1 MTEYWDRF
9 FCENH
14 LLKTGLLLVY
24 VGFIMAIHRIWSFNG
39 YLRFD
44 GHVTRNH
51 CRKLNTCLNLPICW
65 GFPTPFVVDRFYSVL
80 IITFGMRPHEIKL
93 NLCGFLFLVR
103 WWVIGCSRWVIWFV
117 HLILWLF
124 FFTQLENGLFLCRL
138 LASKLSKSRGPRLLL
153 FYPRRGVQWP
163 RSFVLARCQELS
175 FWHLAAV
182 PKETIQ
188 WYSVFPFLNPRVKY
202 RD

>member
-51 CRKLNTCLNLPICW
+51 CRKLNTCLNLLICW

-124 FFTQLENGLFLCRL
+124 FLLSSKTACFFAGSWHLNSANHGVPGFCCFTHVEACSDHEALCL
-138 LASKLSKSRGPRLLL
+138 PDAKSLASGILQRSQK
-153 FYPRRGVQWP
+153 RRF
-163 RSFVLARCQELS
+163 SD
-175 FWHLAAV
+175 
-182 PKETIQ
+182 IQ
-188 WYSVFPFLNPRVKY
+188 CFPS
-202 RD
+202 